1 MIDRECKYDEQCHQ
15 HTNNTVCV
23 QVSKT
28 IYFPKMSEIQTF
40 LYKTQTLEN
49 NVLTKLVYPIF

>member
-1 MIDRECKYDEQCHQ
+1 MFYFSLGVSIAMIDRECKYDEQCHQ

-28 IYFPKMSEIQTF
+28 IYFP
-40 LYKTQTLEN
+40 
-49 NVLTKLVYPIF
+49 